1 MLASR
6 NPFVGDNGY
15 GNPIDVLLA
24 VMWVSRVKKTVNLFS
39 CNPPGKI
46 LKPYL

>member
-15 GNPIDVLLA
+15 RDPIDVLLSCDA
-24 VMWVSRVKKTVNLFS
+24 VQSDEKNL
-39 CNPPGKI
+39 
-46 LKPYL
+46 

>member
-15 GNPIDVLLA
+15 GYPIDVLRSCDA
-24 VMWVSRVKKTVNLFS
+24 DQSGEKNL
-39 CNPPGKI
+39 
-46 LKPYL
+46 

>member
-15 GNPIDVLLA
+15 GDPVDVLLV
-24 VMWVSRVKKTVNLFS
+24 VMRVSQMKKTVNLLS
-39 CNPPGKI
+39 PNPPGKI

>member
-15 GNPIDVLLA
+15 GKPIDVLTSSDA
-24 VMWVSRVKKTVNLFS
+24 DERDEKNL
-39 CNPPGKI
+39 
-46 LKPYL
+46 